1 MTSSCLRLCPHP
13 FKRRNLEV
21 FLVNSHCHVAVWAA
35 VSESAPLLLK
45 GDEVPNSHH
54 GVFRHVEV
62 EELHAGK
69 GVVGVELARRP
80 GEIVGYKQAIYG
92 ME

>member
-1 MTSSCLRLCPHP
+1 M
-13 FKRRNLEV
+13 
-21 FLVNSHCHVAVWAA
+21 
-35 VSESAPLLLK
+35 LLK

-69 GVVGVELARRP
+69 GAVGVELARRP
-80 GEIVGYKQAIYG
+80 GEIVSYKQAIYG
-92 ME
+92 MEQRERRLNEIQLLWGKVGGDRFGGIRPNAV